1 MQILEKRNAKQAVF
15 FDDQYHD
22 KQKNPDASR
31 KDEFI
36 EIYNKTAPLVE
47 QETRNMLNADDV
59 EIYTKLRENLPEL
72 RRDFDKFLISGHGV
86 NTREID
92 RNPILNKARKHFL
105 DSLMM
110 TNMRD
115 SRSSMLLKN
124 ADPILYPSPNSPHF
138 MIRALSY
145 IYPIMIIQPL
155 PEISWRSDW
164 PVDTAGGFSEFAV
177 IMTANRLYP
186 QIPGS
191 GFASEGAISPVVQPQ
206 GNTSPTVGTTFG
218 QQVFQAVT
226 LRNDIVWDSTVEKY
240 QDEQL
245 NNGLVNYMYLQSL
258 QYGIDSEINSIYL
271 KGLPETGLTTGL
283 TGLLNNPAIPTLSAT
298 GPWNE
303 YNITTSQLNA
313 TLDINRLLNE
323 VIIGSKKAYKTT
335 NFMYSLKL
343 RTVLTQPMSAY
354 IGASP
359 LTYNLSQ
366 YDLLAMKSSYDLLQ
380 KALLDA
386 NDNPWL
392 DDQGTDGKQV
402 AVAYAKDIRNA
413 KIGLPVA
420 LQAEPISWEG
430 NRYRLPFITRTFG
443 FQVLQAKSIAI
454 MRDIVI

>member
-1 MQILEKRNAKQAVF
+1 
-15 FDDQYHD
+15 
-22 KQKNPDASR
+22 
-31 KDEFI
+31 
-36 EIYNKTAPLVE
+36 
-47 QETRNMLNADDV
+47 
-59 EIYTKLRENLPEL
+59 
-72 RRDFDKFLISGHGV
+72 
-86 NTREID
+86 
-92 RNPILNKARKHFL
+92 
-105 DSLMM
+105 
-110 TNMRD
+110 
-115 SRSSMLLKN
+115 
-124 ADPILYPSPNSPHF
+124 
-138 MIRALSY
+138 
-145 IYPIMIIQPL
+145 
-155 PEISWRSDW
+155 
-164 PVDTAGGFSEFAV
+164 
-177 IMTANRLYP
+177 
-186 QIPGS
+186 
-191 GFASEGAISPVVQPQ
+191 
-206 GNTSPTVGTTFG
+206 
-218 QQVFQAVT
+218 
-226 LRNDIVWDSTVEKY
+226 
-240 QDEQL
+240 
-245 NNGLVNYMYLQSL
+245 MYLQSL

-283 TGLLNNPAIPTLSAT
+283 TGLLNNPAIPTLSST